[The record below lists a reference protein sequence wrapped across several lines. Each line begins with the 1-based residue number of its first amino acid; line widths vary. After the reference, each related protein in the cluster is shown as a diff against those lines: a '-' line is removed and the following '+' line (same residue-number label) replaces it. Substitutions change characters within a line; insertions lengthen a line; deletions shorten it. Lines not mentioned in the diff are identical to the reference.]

1 MGYPKVNAGLK
12 LVGAV
17 SNDELSVLSIFKRLR
32 TRIVFAFV
40 AITSWPDA
48 LLSRQNFVDRA
59 RPFSP
64 IRRSMYYTTH
74 SHLPA

>member
-40 AITSWPDA
+40 AITS
-48 LLSRQNFVDRA
+48 
-59 RPFSP
+59 
-64 IRRSMYYTTH
+64 
-74 SHLPA
+74 

>member
-1 MGYPKVNAGLK
+1 MGHPRVNVGLK

-17 SNDELSVLSIFKRLR
+17 RNDELSVRSIFKRPR

-48 LLSRQNFVDRA
+48 LFLRQTFVHRA
-59 RPFSP
+59 RAFSS

>member
-1 MGYPKVNAGLK
+1 MGHPRVNVGLK

-17 SNDELSVLSIFKRLR
+17 RNDELSVRSIFKRPR
-32 TRIVFAFV
+32 TRIVFGFV

-48 LLSRQNFVDRA
+48 LFSRQNFVDRA
-59 RPFSP
+59 RAFSRIP
-64 IRRSMYYTTH
+64 RSMCYTTH